1 MNVLVHVNVN
11 VNVPELATF
20 CPGALYLAVCLIR
33 FFSIARESVM
43 EYGALFDLSRALN
56 QISAAEYGSGK
67 ILLTRINV
75 TLERIS
81 FRG

>member
-1 MNVLVHVNVN
+1 MNVLVHVN

-33 FFSIARESVM
+33 FFSIARESAM

-56 QISAAEYGSGK
+56 HISAAEYGSGK
-67 ILLTRINV
+67 ILFTRIGAMPSK
-75 TLERIS
+75 LC
-81 FRG
+81 F